1 MSRMSRSPSLPARPT
16 LGSPAPAMQDLHEAV
31 AHANA
36 GRWMDAQIYAER
48 VLALQPREPSALNV
62 LGLVAMNTGR
72 PGEAIASFERAA
84 AGQPK
89 NPFIQY
95 NLGEAHRRAG
105 TLGAAAAAFARA
117 ARLKPDFAEAFA
129 ASGDALRGLGR
140 TGEAEAHYRKALRIA
155 PASAAALNGYGLLRL
170 GRGDPG
176 GAADLFAAGLQA
188 APPGHP
194 MRAALLANL
203 GLAWLQLGQGLEGL
217 DALAQAVEAAPED
230 AEAWRRLARA
240 LRHTRVAP
248 ATPGFRAM
256 LLKLFDR
263 PDVNPRNLATAAI
276 AVLRQDAAI
285 DRLLSSIVEA
295 PRALTQTLEREAAA
309 ATRLVQDPL
318 FRSLLVSAPIPD
330 VAIELLLVQLRSDLL
345 DLTEAEPEALEE
357 ELGLAVA
364 LARQAFHNE
373 YVLFAAAEE
382 QRRVDGLIASL
393 DRHDL
398 GPKTGDAT
406 KIAIVAAYRALAS
419 TPLAARLQGLAPPS
433 LAELLREQLAEP
445 AEEAELRAALPVL
458 KRPTDATSRAVQAQY
473 EQNPYPRW
481 ARCSLGEPLGF
492 RTAVRSALPDLPAHE
507 VPDPVRPRVL
517 VAGCGTGLETL
528 RVANTYRG
536 ASILAVDLSAASL
549 GYAMRKARE
558 YGLNNVEHLQAD
570 ILDLAELGER
580 FDLIDS
586 FGVLH
591 HMADPAKGLQVL
603 AELLE
608 PEGFL
613 FVGLYSEIG
622 RQAVAAARAHIAAS
636 GYRDNADG
644 IRALRRD
651 LMLDGAPPALEGVMS
666 PASDFWT
673 LSDCR
678 DLLFH
683 VNEHRFTLPQIG
695 ELLSAAGLEF
705 LGVRFGHAA
714 DEVRYLRENPR
725 RGALRDLEALHRHEL
740 QHPEV
745 FGDTYRLWARP
756 RRPNR

>member
-1 MSRMSRSPSLPARPT
+1 MR
-16 LGSPAPAMQDLHEAV
+16 DLHEAV
-31 AHANA
+31 AHASA
-36 GRWMDAQIYAER
+36 GRWMDAQMCAER

-72 PGEAIASFERAA
+72 PSEAIVSFERAA

-95 NLGEAHRRAG
+95 NLGEAHRRVG
-105 TLGAAAAAFARA
+105 TLGGAAAAFARA
-117 ARLKPDFAEAFA
+117 ARLKPDFAEAVA
-129 ASGDALRGLGR
+129 AAGDALRGLGR

-155 PASAAALNGYGLLRL
+155 PTSPAALNGYGLLRL
-170 GRGDPG
+170 ARGEPG
-176 GAADLFAAGLQA
+176 GAADLFTAGVRAAS
-188 APPGHP
+188 PGHP
-194 MRAALLANL
+194 LRAALLANL
-203 GLAWLQLGQGLEGL
+203 GLARLQLGHGLEGL

-248 ATPGFRAM
+248 ATPGFGAI
-256 LLKLFDR
+256 LLKLFER

-276 AVLRQDAAI
+276 AVLRQDAAV
-285 DRLLSSIVEA
+285 DQLLSSIVEA
-295 PRALTQTLEREAAA
+295 PRELAQTLELGAAA

-318 FRSLLVSAPIPD
+318 LRSLLASAPVPD

-345 DLTEAEPEALEE
+345 DLTEAEPGALEE

-373 YVLFAAAEE
+373 HVLFAAAEE
-382 QRRVDGLIASL
+382 RRRVDALIVSL
-393 DRHDL
+393 DRDDL
-398 GPKTGDAT
+398 GARTGDAT
-406 KIAIVAAYRALAS
+406 KIAIVAAYRPLGS
-419 TPLAARLQGLAPPS
+419 TPLAARLQGLALPA

-445 AEEAELRAALPVL
+445 AEEAELRAALPML
-458 KRPTDATSRAVQAQY
+458 KPPTDATSLTVQRQY

-481 ARCSLGEPLGF
+481 ARCSLSEPLAF

-507 VPDPVRPRVL
+507 VPDLERPRVL

-536 ASILAVDLSAASL
+536 ASILALDLSAASL
-549 GYAMRKARE
+549 GYAMRKARA
-558 YGLNNVEHLQAD
+558 YGLADVQHLQAD
-570 ILDLAELGER
+570 ILDLPALGER

-591 HMADPAKGLQVL
+591 HMAEPAKGLQVL
-603 AELLE
+603 AGLLK

-622 RQAVAAARAHIAAS
+622 RQAVTAARAHIAAS
-636 GYRDNADG
+636 GYRDDADG

-683 VNEHRFTLPQIG
+683 VHEHRFTLPQIG

-714 DEVRYLRENPR
+714 DQARYLAENPR

-745 FGDTYRLWARP
+745 FGDTYRLWGRP
-756 RRPNR
+756 RRATR